1 MYKKIMSPSTSLSSQ
16 YRNVPVTDEFHPSN
30 RIAVEADEHH
40 DEEEEED
47 HLQRVTSPSRSMIR
61 NNESIDDNNN
71 PSPIL
76 IHSPDGLYKRQ
87 LYLGPEVQSHNYEPD
102 ESEVWR
108 SHLAEI
114 HRSEN
119 QWWTAAKKSAL
130 KRWILTFA
138 IGVAQAIIAMTCNY
152 VTRTLSAHKF
162 ESVYEF
168 LEKDQTEQTQ
178 SADITDDL
186 MQVPEDGTTSSDTL
200 KPGASLSLAFGVYF
214 LYQVCFT
221 AIAST
226 FVWIEPV
233 CGGSGIPE
241 LKCFLNGINVPRVV
255 NFKTL
260 LCRVIGVNFSVA
272 AGLPVGEE
280 GKKKINV
287 IAAVVDEPTNVAS
300 NKSVCSHLFF

>member
-1 MYKKIMSPSTSLSSQ
+1 MYHSPTSQ
-16 YRNVPVTDEFHPSN
+16 YRNIPVTDEIHPTN
-30 RIAVEADEHH
+30 RMSVADADEHDH
-40 DEEEEED
+40 KEED
-47 HLQRVTSPSRSMIR
+47 DHQQMASPSRPMIR
-61 NNESIDDNNN
+61 SNESINDNNHL
-71 PSPIL
+71 PSPT
-76 IHSPDGLYKRQ
+76 IHSPAGLRRFLYKRQ
-87 LYLGPEVQSHNYEPD
+87 RYSGPDVQSHNYEPD

-138 IGVAQAIIAMTCNY
+138 IGVTQAIIAMTCNY
-152 VTRTLSAHKF
+152 ATRTLSAQKF
-162 ESVYEF
+162 DTVYE
-168 LEKDQTEQTQ
+168 LLRNDHNEQTET
-178 SADITDDL
+178 ADITDDL
-186 MQVPEDGTTSSDTL
+186 MQVQDEGMASSDTL
-200 KPGASLSLAFGVYF
+200 KPGASLSRAFGVYF
-214 LYQVCFT
+214 LYQICFT
-221 AIAST
+221 AIASM

-233 CGGSGIPE
+233 SGGSGIPE

-280 GKKKINV
+280 GNRKH
-287 IAAVVDEPTNVAS
+287 AAVGGTNQ
-300 NKSVCSHLFF
+300 CCIQ